1 MLHHRVRETW
11 SGGESWRA
19 EGRWGEGR
27 GQRRE
32 DEGKIQE
39 PGPYRVKR
47 QQRTIPALVVVR
59 CSIWKAQETRELTQL
74 GACTSGI

>member
-47 QQRTIPALVVVR
+47 QQRTIPALVVVVVM
-59 CSIWKAQETRELTQL
+59 ALEVQQGL
-74 GACTSGI
+74 GSARVAA